1 MKKILITIIAIL
13 SFSISKAQINNA
25 QKIDTIDITSKTDSS
40 QHVFTAIQSAAEYP
54 GGPQEFLNYIIRNL
68 KISPSEFVKGVVF
81 VRFVVDVDGHIT
93 NATIAKGRVT
103 EGMKNKILRIFND
116 SPVWKPAIQNEK
128 PVRIM
133 YTIPLNLD

>member
-1 MKKILITIIAIL
+1 MYLQLFNRKLNILEDL
-13 SFSISKAQINNA
+13 KSFLI
-25 QKIDTIDITSKTDSS
+25 
-40 QHVFTAIQSAAEYP
+40 
-54 GGPQEFLNYIIRNL
+54 IIRNL

-103 EGMKNKILRIFND
+103 EGMKNKTLRIFND

-128 PVRIM
+128 PVRVM